1 MNKRLPESE
10 FDAPASPP
18 RKRRYLADWLFKPW
32 MKSPDDAPRN
42 WQQDAHRAY
51 VSQQPLRAR
60 ALLYIVGVI
69 VIALVVWAAVAE
81 VDEVTRGQGK
91 VIPSQQVQ
99 VIQSQDGG
107 VVTEILVR
115 EGNIV
120 EKGQLLVRLDQ
131 TRSASDLRETR
142 VELEALMV
150 KAARLRASLQA
161 EPFEP
166 LESWRESVPEI
177 VQQELELYKSDIE
190 QLALDRQ
197 IAESQLLQR
206 QEELAE
212 TRARSRQLGRS
223 LELTRQEMSVT
234 RPMVQSGAVSQVEI
248 LRLEREVNQLSG
260 EYEQSQSAIK
270 RLASAIDEAERKV
283 SEVEVEFASE
293 LREELTETLA
303 RINGLREVST
313 GLSDKVQQTE
323 VRSPV
328 KGTVKQL
335 YYNTIGGVVLPGKE
349 IVEVVPL
356 DDTLLVEVRIR
367 PKDIA
372 FLIPGQEALVKFT
385 AYDFVVYGG
394 LDGVVEHIGADTI
407 MDEEG
412 NPFYEIYVR
421 TDEPNLGDDMP
432 IIPGMTVE
440 VDILT
445 GKKTILAYLMKP
457 VLRAKQYALT
467 ER

>member
-166 LESWRESVPEI
+166 LESWPRESVPEI

-283 SEVEVEFASE
+283 SEVEVELPVSC
-293 LREELTETLA
+293 A
-303 RINGLREVST
+303 RN
-313 GLSDKVQQTE
+313 
-323 VRSPV
+323 
-328 KGTVKQL
+328 
-335 YYNTIGGVVLPGKE
+335 
-349 IVEVVPL
+349 
-356 DDTLLVEVRIR
+356 
-367 PKDIA
+367 
-372 FLIPGQEALVKFT
+372 
-385 AYDFVVYGG
+385 
-394 LDGVVEHIGADTI
+394 
-407 MDEEG
+407 
-412 NPFYEIYVR
+412 
-421 TDEPNLGDDMP
+421 
-432 IIPGMTVE
+432 
-440 VDILT
+440 
-445 GKKTILAYLMKP
+445 
-457 VLRAKQYALT
+457 
-467 ER
+467 